1 MIALSAKNLALL
13 NFEFRLAEQPAVAKL
28 AELLQLRE
36 GVVHGVAGRWR
47 WCRLRRR
54 RLLLLLLRVLLI
66 FLLRPASGLT
76 A

>member
-1 MIALSAKNLALL
+1 MIGLSAKNLALL
-13 NFEFRLAEQPAVAKL
+13 YFEFRLAEQPAVAKL

-47 WCRLRRR
+47 GCRLRRR
-54 RLLLLLLRVLLI
+54 LLLLRVLLI
-66 FLLRPASGLT
+66 FLPRPASGLT